1 MNLMRYTV
9 VTAAGN
15 VSFVADC
22 HALSALVA
30 ACAEGARTLDEL
42 LELAER
48 YDRRLRDYVTSGL
61 AVFDE
66 HNVDGNFTAIHE
78 AFKFLKP
85 YETPV
90 FRVVDDV
97 TRQMSL
103 EPVKAGIILFNL
115 IERRIVQ
122 IQNTYAEIKRRGR
135 VRLHDGEKL
144 TDRVYTYELPEE
156 WALVPN
162 RRG

>member
-9 VTAAGN
+9 VAPAGT

-30 ACAEGARTLDEL
+30 ACAEGARALDEL

-48 YDRRLRDYVTSGL
+48 YDRRLREFVTSGL

-66 HNVDGNFTAIHE
+66 HNAGDNYSAIHQ
-78 AFKFLKP
+78 AIKFLKP
-85 YETPV
+85 HELPV

-97 TRQMSL
+97 TRQASL
-103 EPVKAGIILFNL
+103 ESVKAGVIVFNL
-115 IERRIVQ
+115 SERRIVQ
-122 IQNTYAEIKRRGR
+122 IQNTYAEIRRRGK
-135 VRLHDGEKL
+135 VRLHDGQKL
-144 TDRVYTYELPEE
+144 TNRVYAYELPAE
-156 WALVPN
+156 WSLVPS